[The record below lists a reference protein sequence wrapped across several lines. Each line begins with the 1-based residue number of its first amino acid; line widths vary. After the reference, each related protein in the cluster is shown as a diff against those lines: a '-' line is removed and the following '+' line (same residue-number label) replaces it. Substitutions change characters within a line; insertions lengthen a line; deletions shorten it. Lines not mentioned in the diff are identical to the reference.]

1 MSPGPIAYRVSA
13 QAGPPNRDPLC
24 RVRMLRLG
32 SQSLT
37 GRILKLG
44 LKPKDPSF
52 KKGAIRLGFEIGIRR
67 LCG

>member
-1 MSPGPIAYRVSA
+1 MSAR
-13 QAGPPNRDPLC
+13 AGPPNRDPLR

-37 GRILKLG
+37 GKVLGLG

-52 KKGAIRLGFEIGIRR
+52 KKGAIRPGFETGIRR

>member
-1 MSPGPIAYRVSA
+1 MSAR
-13 QAGPPNRDPLC
+13 AGPPNRDPLR
-24 RVRMLRLG
+24 RVRKLRLG

-37 GRILKLG
+37 GKVLGLG

-52 KKGAIRLGFEIGIRR
+52 KKGAIRPGFETGIRR